1 MVRKKMIC
9 ADCTKL
15 KDLGFNKFS
24 KKEWLYSTKG
34 QHRIIVNQENGIIQF
49 VHYDLDLMRMFKIMV
64 EMGIIEERE
73 IKINQCTKI
82 DALERR
88 IADLERKLGKKERE

>member
-9 ADCTKL
+9 TDCTKL
-15 KDLGFNKFS
+15 KDLGFNKIS

-34 QHRIIVNQENGIIQF
+34 QHRIIVNQENGIMQF
-49 VHYDLDLMRMFKIMV
+49 VHYDIDLMRMFKIMV

-73 IKINQCTKI
+73 ININQCTQI
-82 DALERR
+82 VALERR
-88 IADLERKLGKKERE
+88 IEELERKLEKKEK